1 MDGLLFRPRFI
12 ASAWHHPPHKHP
24 YKPIFFGKYDK
35 ENALTMYLF
44 SPAMS
49 LGHYV
54 SLCVCVCVPVSLAFS
69 CYSSLFIFLLVPGI
83 LSEGGLPRIR
93 CSFWQECIE
102 Y

>member
-12 ASAWHHPPHKHP
+12 ASSWHHPPPPQTPLQTH
-24 YKPIFFGKYDK
+24 ISFQKYDK

-54 SLCVCVCVPVSLAFS
+54 SLCVCVPVSLAFS
-69 CYSSLFIFLLVPGI
+69 CYSSLFILLFVPGI

-93 CSFWQECIE
+93 CSFWQECFE